1 MDAEVSVPNETGGGQ
16 SKMEAKRVQMMVSRT
31 RVYRVSISQS
41 LTPRHASPTISRQI
55 STPDPP
61 FKTKHP

>member
-1 MDAEVSVPNETGGGQ
+1 EPHAI
-16 SKMEAKRVQMMVSRT
+16 
-31 RVYRVSISQS
+31 YRVSISQS